1 MAPVEPAPH
10 ASPIAAP
17 GARHDLLVAWSSVA
31 LMLVAFAG
39 VTVAGQGAVDG
50 GGPGWLIA
58 LAVALF
64 LLVMGLAVAAVVLGV
79 RANRKG
85 LSAGMAAVV
94 VGGVIGGWFALTNLV
109 GFVARFVFRM
119 T

>member
-58 LAVALF
+58 LAV
-64 LLVMGLAVAAVVLGV
+64 
-79 RANRKG
+79 
-85 LSAGMAAVV
+85 

>member
-1 MAPVEPAPH
+1 MSPVEPAPH

-31 LMLVAFAG
+31 LMLVAFVG

-58 LAVALF
+58 LAA
-64 LLVMGLAVAAVVLGV
+64 
-79 RANRKG
+79 
-85 LSAGMAAVV
+85 